1 MNKVEIITTKK
12 RVVKRRRAYN
22 DPVFDNKFN
31 KGEIDYQTINQK
43 VEVDGISFHSR
54 KEANFYSD
62 LLIKKNAKLI
72 TDFERQ
78 VQYDIRVNDIHIAKY
93 FLDFKV
99 INLDGSINYYDV
111 KGKDKVS
118 GKWITTDVFALKK
131 KLVEAI
137 YGIKIEKI

>member
-1 MNKVEIITTKK
+1 MDIDEFRKKFFVDDGKVVSRKKNKY
-12 RVVKRRRAYN
+12 R
-22 DPVFDNKFN
+22 
-31 KGEIDYQTINQK
+31 NQK
-43 VEVDGISFHSR
+43 VEVDGITFHSR

>member
-1 MNKVEIITTKK
+1 MDIDEFKKKFFVDDGKVVSRKKNKY
-12 RVVKRRRAYN
+12 R
-22 DPVFDNKFN
+22 
-31 KGEIDYQTINQK
+31 NQK
-43 VEVDGISFHSR
+43 VEVDGITFHSR

>member
-1 MNKVEIITTKK
+1 MDIDEFRKKFFVDDGKVVSRKKNKY
-12 RVVKRRRAYN
+12 R
-22 DPVFDNKFN
+22 
-31 KGEIDYQTINQK
+31 NQK
-43 VEVDGISFHSR
+43 VEVDGINFHSR

-78 VQYDIRVNDIHIAKY
+78 VKYDIRVNDIHIAKY

>member
-1 MNKVEIITTKK
+1 MDIDEFRKKFFVDDGKVVSRKKNKY
-12 RVVKRRRAYN
+12 R
-22 DPVFDNKFN
+22 
-31 KGEIDYQTINQK
+31 NQK
-43 VEVDGISFHSR
+43 VEVDGITFHSR
-54 KEANFYSD
+54 KVANFYSD

-78 VQYDIRVNDIHIAKY
+78 VKYDIRVNDIHIAKY

>member
-1 MNKVEIITTKK
+1 MDIDEFRKKFFVDDGKVVSRKKNKY
-12 RVVKRRRAYN
+12 R
-22 DPVFDNKFN
+22 
-31 KGEIDYQTINQK
+31 NQK

>member
-1 MNKVEIITTKK
+1 MDIDEFRKKFFVDDGKVVSRKKNKY
-12 RVVKRRRAYN
+12 R
-22 DPVFDNKFN
+22 
-31 KGEIDYQTINQK
+31 NQK
-43 VEVDGISFHSR
+43 VELDGITFHSR

>member
-1 MNKVEIITTKK
+1 MDIDEFRKKFFVDDGKVVSRKKNKY
-12 RVVKRRRAYN
+12 R
-22 DPVFDNKFN
+22 
-31 KGEIDYQTINQK
+31 NQK
-43 VEVDGISFHSR
+43 VEVDGITFHSR

-72 TDFERQ
+72 TDFEKQ

>member
-1 MNKVEIITTKK
+1 MDIDEFRKKFFVKDGKLVNRNK
-12 RVVKRRRAYN
+12 
-22 DPVFDNKFN
+22 NKYRN
-31 KGEIDYQTINQK
+31 NK
-43 VEVDGISFHSR
+43 VEVDGITFHSQ
-54 KEANFYSD
+54 KEAKFYSD
-62 LLIKKNAKLI
+62 LVIKKKANLI
-72 TDFERQ
+72 ADFERQ
-78 VQYDIRVNDIHIAKY
+78 VQYDIRVNNIHIAKY

-111 KGKDKVS
+111 KGKDKIS

>member
-1 MNKVEIITTKK
+1 MDIDEFRKKFFVDDGKVVSRKKNKY
-12 RVVKRRRAYN
+12 R
-22 DPVFDNKFN
+22 
-31 KGEIDYQTINQK
+31 NQK
-43 VEVDGISFHSR
+43 VEVDGITFHSR
-54 KEANFYSD
+54 KEAKFYSD

-72 TDFERQ
+72 TDFEKQ

>member
-1 MNKVEIITTKK
+1 MDIDEFRKKFFVKDGKLVGRNKNKYRNNKVAK
-12 RVVKRRRAYN
+12 
-22 DPVFDNKFN
+22 
-31 KGEIDYQTINQK
+31 
-43 VEVDGISFHSR
+43 
-54 KEANFYSD
+54 FYSD
-62 LLIKKNAKLI
+62 LVIKKKANLI
-72 TDFERQ
+72 ADFERQ
-78 VQYDIRVNDIHIAKY
+78 VQYDIRVNNIHIAKY

-111 KGKDKVS
+111 KGKDKIS

>member
-1 MNKVEIITTKK
+1 MDIDEFRKKFFVDDGKVVSRKKNKY
-12 RVVKRRRAYN
+12 R
-22 DPVFDNKFN
+22 
-31 KGEIDYQTINQK
+31 NQK
-43 VEVDGISFHSR
+43 VEVDGITFHSR

-62 LLIKKNAKLI
+62 LFIKKNAKLI

>member
-1 MNKVEIITTKK
+1 MDIDEFRKKFFVDDGKVVSRKKNKY
-12 RVVKRRRAYN
+12 R
-22 DPVFDNKFN
+22 
-31 KGEIDYQTINQK
+31 NQK
-43 VEVDGISFHSR
+43 VEVDGITFHSR

-118 GKWITTDVFALKK
+118 GKWINTDVFALKK

>member
-1 MNKVEIITTKK
+1 M
-12 RVVKRRRAYN
+12 
-22 DPVFDNKFN
+22 
-31 KGEIDYQTINQK
+31 
-43 VEVDGISFHSR
+43 DGITFHSR
-54 KEANFYSD
+54 KVANFYSD

-78 VQYDIRVNDIHIAKY
+78 VKYDIRVNDIHIAKY

>member
-1 MNKVEIITTKK
+1 MDIDEFRKKFFVDDGKVVSRKKNKY
-12 RVVKRRRAYN
+12 R
-22 DPVFDNKFN
+22 
-31 KGEIDYQTINQK
+31 NQK
-43 VEVDGISFHSR
+43 VEVDGITFHSR

-72 TDFERQ
+72 TDFEKQ

-118 GKWITTDVFALKK
+118 GKWITTDVFALKE

>member
-1 MNKVEIITTKK
+1 MDIDEFRKKFFVKDGKLVGRNK
-12 RVVKRRRAYN
+12 
-22 DPVFDNKFN
+22 NKYRN
-31 KGEIDYQTINQK
+31 NK
-43 VEVDGISFHSR
+43 VEVDGITFHSQ
-54 KEANFYSD
+54 KEAKFYSD
-62 LLIKKNAKLI
+62 LVIKKKANLI
-72 TDFERQ
+72 ADFERQ
-78 VQYDIRVNDIHIAKY
+78 VQYDIRVNNIHIAKY

-111 KGKDKVS
+111 KGKDKIS

>member
-1 MNKVEIITTKK
+1 MDIDEFRKKFFVDDGKVVSRKKNKY
-12 RVVKRRRAYN
+12 R
-22 DPVFDNKFN
+22 
-31 KGEIDYQTINQK
+31 NQK
-43 VEVDGISFHSR
+43 VEVDGITFHSR

-93 FLDFKV
+93 FLDFEV